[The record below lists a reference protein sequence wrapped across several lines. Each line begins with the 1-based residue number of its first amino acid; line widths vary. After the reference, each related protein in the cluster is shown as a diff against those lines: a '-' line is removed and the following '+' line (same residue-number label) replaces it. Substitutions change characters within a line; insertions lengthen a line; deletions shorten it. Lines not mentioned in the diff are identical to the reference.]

1 MGVSELQPAAGWLAG
16 GPGRAQTEPFVLF
29 LRLWDE
35 GREKGL
41 SCSAGRP
48 SRGCLAQLIGDAGYT
63 KGRWMGA
70 GGRRPSEGVGWPQS
84 VPFLP
89 PELKQQCQGRGT
101 SRGGCTESKS

>member
-41 SCSAGRP
+41 SC
-48 SRGCLAQLIGDAGYT
+48 
-63 KGRWMGA
+63 
-70 GGRRPSEGVGWPQS
+70 
-84 VPFLP
+84 
-89 PELKQQCQGRGT
+89 
-101 SRGGCTESKS
+101 